1 MIKVTKNVI
10 LDLLPLYIGGEVSED
25 TETLVREYL
34 DSDPELAEVARQMAQ
49 ADSHNEVPAPRSK
62 EAEMEGFEKT
72 KQLLIMRSTFVI
84 GLIAM
89 FLCTIMLVVPVMLVV
104 FDMK

>member
-1 MIKVTKNVI
+1 MTEVTKNVI

-25 TETLVREYL
+25 TVTLVKGYL
-34 DSDPELAEVARQMAQ
+34 DSDPELAEVAREMAQ
-49 ADSHNEVPAPRSK
+49 ADSHHEVPAPRSK

-72 KQLLIMRSTFVI
+72 KQLLIIRSTIVI

-89 FLCTIMLVVPVMLVV
+89 FLCTVMLVVPVMMIM